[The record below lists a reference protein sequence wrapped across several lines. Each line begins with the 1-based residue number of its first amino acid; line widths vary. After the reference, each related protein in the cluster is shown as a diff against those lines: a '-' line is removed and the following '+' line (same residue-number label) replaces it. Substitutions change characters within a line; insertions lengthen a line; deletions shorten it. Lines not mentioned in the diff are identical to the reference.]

1 MGGLESLLVVASQG
15 SMNARGQ
22 FHVEGFPIAG
32 LFEREVVSAEFV
44 SGNSG
49 AVQNVMCDGG
59 RGKLGREM
67 GGPPEDCNTAD
78 QVFFGPGDPTW
89 QVSLSSAWTL
99 FEDWRLST
107 TFDASG
113 GNWLNGDYIAGQN
126 TRHAE
131 KTIRQDDA
139 IWQGFRQFS
148 RDGPTMYRGDFLKLR
163 EVSLR
168 YTIPSNLAG
177 RVGASS
183 ASIVGSVYNIAT
195 LWALD
200 RETRFGQYIWD
211 QEMQAPNFEFSGQVP
226 DGTPP
231 PMSRATVRVNFTF

>member
-1 MGGLESLLVVASQG
+1 
-15 SMNARGQ
+15 
-22 FHVEGFPIAG
+22 
-32 LFEREVVSAEFV
+32 
-44 SGNSG
+44 
-49 AVQNVMCDGG
+49 
-59 RGKLGREM
+59 M
-67 GGPPEDCNTAD
+67 GGPAVPCGEAD

-89 QVSLSSAWTL
+89 QVSLNSAWTL
-99 FEDWRLST
+99 FADWRLST
-107 TFDASG
+107 TLDASG
-113 GNWLNGDYIAGQN
+113 GNWLHGAYIAGPP
-126 TRHAE
+126 TRPAE
-131 KTIRQDDA
+131 KTIKQDDA

-168 YTIPSNLAG
+168 YTLPATLAD

-195 LWALD
+195 LWAKD

-226 DGTPP
+226 GGTPP
-231 PMSRATVRVNFTF
+231 PMSRATVRVNFSF